1 MTSGVPFGAFT
12 ALERKIEAM
21 NELPE
26 LPRALLQPISV
37 DEMNWLAF
45 REYTG
50 CSQRTITYCKM
61 HFRLM
66 RPKSMRQL
74 IYMIVQFFQKAE
86 VCDLVHIWAKVGTLL
101 AKTGPQVRVMY
112 KNYVDCLGGNV
123 KAKGR
128 PRTLTEEQV
137 QVLVQQVNM
146 NFAEKHPMTKRDLMI
161 FIYEQWHVEV
171 SKRFVTRLVSER
183 REITQVDAFPME
195 FHRAAVTSDELSNF
209 YDQLREIIKDVHPR
223 NIFNVDEIGFCR
235 KSRHQKLRCIAPAC
249 AIGQRVEYIPQ
260 PDVDKT
266 FTLIATIT
274 LDGDRLKPMIV
285 CPVKSLPKDFLSTEV
300 WNGKDCIIQYSES
313 GFANKSILN
322 KWYDEVLVPQLK
334 QNRGDMGMRAPAV
347 LLCDGFRA
355 HNDPELLAKAAK
367 DNVRI
372 VFIPPHSSHLTQA
385 LDKFAFANMKKEYQL
400 CTGVSSTDRN
410 GKKIKKMLHA
420 YYSSLTPMTVRASW
434 GAVGIH
440 LSWDDRGENPNI
452 VVDGGEV
459 TTSHANLEARTGQ
472 RRRTPITDH
481 HMNRLQLDRVER
493 GQCPLCGH
501 GMTRQDEPRHIIY
514 LRRHRQEV
522 PQE

>member
-86 VCDLVHIWAKVGTLL
+86 VCDFVHIWAQVGTLL

-223 NIFNVDEIGFCR
+223 NIFND
-235 KSRHQKLRCIAPAC
+235 
-249 AIGQRVEYIPQ
+249 
-260 PDVDKT
+260 
-266 FTLIATIT
+266 
-274 LDGDRLKPMIV
+274 
-285 CPVKSLPKDFLSTEV
+285 
-300 WNGKDCIIQYSES
+300 
-313 GFANKSILN
+313 
-322 KWYDEVLVPQLK
+322 
-334 QNRGDMGMRAPAV
+334 
-347 LLCDGFRA
+347 
-355 HNDPELLAKAAK
+355 
-367 DNVRI
+367 
-372 VFIPPHSSHLTQA
+372 
-385 LDKFAFANMKKEYQL
+385 
-400 CTGVSSTDRN
+400 
-410 GKKIKKMLHA
+410 
-420 YYSSLTPMTVRASW
+420 
-434 GAVGIH
+434 
-440 LSWDDRGENPNI
+440 
-452 VVDGGEV
+452 
-459 TTSHANLEARTGQ
+459 
-472 RRRTPITDH
+472 
-481 HMNRLQLDRVER
+481 
-493 GQCPLCGH
+493 
-501 GMTRQDEPRHIIY
+501 IY
-514 LRRHRQEV
+514 
-522 PQE
+522 